1 VNPNTPLIFQS
12 EHDQGEKKM
21 PPAIDTVTATVTA
34 AAAAGSAAAA
44 VAGDSLIIRSTS
56 GRVRL
61 LNAWIDTDAT
71 GFVQITSPKL
81 HDNTRGLRFRTAIHT
96 PYPLLPFETMQDL
109 YPVDTLA
116 VTVASA
122 AGAGKIDNTSLMVYY
137 DDLSGVQQTLIDVPT
152 LQKRKLETVTVEYA
166 PGAPASGSTYS
177 GLAAIN
183 AQSDLL
189 KRGSSYALVGYQVSS
204 TLVTLTIRGADSG
217 NLRIPMPGFAPMGF
231 VSATWFYDLANYYGL
246 PLIPVFQA
254 NNSPAIFIEQISN
267 DLLAA
272 ITASLIFVRLG

>member
-1 VNPNTPLIFQS
+1 
-12 EHDQGEKKM
+12 M

-34 AAAAGSAAAA
+34 AAVAGSAAAA
-44 VAGDSLIIRSTS
+44 VAGDSLIVRSTAS
-56 GRVRL
+56 RVRL
-61 LNAWIDTDAT
+61 LNAWIDTDGA
-71 GFVQITSPKL
+71 GWVQVTSPKL
-81 HDNTRGLRFRTAIHT
+81 HDNTRGLRFRTQIHQ
-96 PYPLLPFETMQDL
+96 PYPLLPYETMQDL

-116 VTVASA
+116 VTIASV
-122 AGAGKIDNTSLMVYY
+122 AGAGKIDNLTLMLYY
-137 DDLSGVQQTLIDVPT
+137 DDISGIAQTLIDVPT

-177 GLAAIN
+177 GIAALN

-189 KRGSSYALVGYQVSS
+189 KRGSSYALVGYQVSAN
-204 TLVTLTIRGADSG
+204 LATLTIRGADSG
-217 NLRIPMPGFAPMGF
+217 NFRIPMPGYAPAGEITG
-231 VSATWFYDLANYYGL
+231 TWFYDLANYYGL

-254 NNSPAIFIEQISN
+254 NNTPGIFIEQVSN

>member
-1 VNPNTPLIFQS
+1 
-12 EHDQGEKKM
+12 M

-34 AAAAGSAAAA
+34 AAVAGSAAAA
-44 VAGDSLIIRSTS
+44 VAGDSLIVRSTS

-61 LNAWIDTDAT
+61 LNMWIDTDAL
-71 GFVQITSPKL
+71 GFVQVTSPKL
-81 HDNTRGLRFRTAIHT
+81 HDNTRGLRFRTTVHN
-96 PYPLLPFETMQDL
+96 PFPLLPFEAMQDL

-122 AGAGKIDNTSLMVYY
+122 AGAGKIDNTTMMVYY
-137 DDLSGVQQTLIDVPT
+137 DDLSGIQQTLIDVPT
-152 LQKRKLETVTVEYA
+152 LEKRKLETVTVEYA

-189 KRGSSYALVGYQVSS
+189 KRGSSYALVGYQVSANL
-204 TLVTLTIRGADSG
+204 TTLTIRGADSG
-217 NLRIPMPGFAPMGF
+217 NLRIPMPGFFPFGF
-231 VSATWFYDLANYYGL
+231 ESPSWFYDLSNYFGL

-254 NNSPAIFIEQISN
+254 NNSPGIFIEQVSN

>member
-1 VNPNTPLIFQS
+1 
-12 EHDQGEKKM
+12 M

-34 AAAAGSAAAA
+34 AAAAGTAAAA
-44 VAGDSLIIRSTS
+44 VAGDSLVVRSTS

-61 LNAWIDTDAT
+61 LNMWIDTDAL
-71 GFVQITSPKL
+71 GFVQVTSPKL
-81 HDNTRGLRFRTAIHT
+81 HDNTRGLRVRTTVHE
-96 PYPLLPFETMQDL
+96 PYPLLPYETMQDL

-116 VTVASA
+116 VTVASV
-122 AGAGKIDNTSLMVYY
+122 AGAGKIDNTTLMLYY
-137 DDLSGVQQTLIDVPT
+137 DDLSGVAQTLIDVPT

-177 GLAAIN
+177 GLAAIT

-189 KRGSSYALVGYQVSS
+189 KRGSSYALVGYQVSANL
-204 TLVTLTIRGADSG
+204 TTLTIRGADTG
-217 NLRIPMPGFAPMGF
+217 NLRIPMPGVFPFGWG
-231 VSATWFYDLANYYGL
+231 SSTWFYDLSMYYNL

-254 NNSPAIFIEQISN
+254 NNSPAIFVEQVSN

>member
-1 VNPNTPLIFQS
+1 
-12 EHDQGEKKM
+12 M
-21 PPAIDTVTATVTA
+21 PPAIDTIHATITQAPV
-34 AAAAGSAAAA
+34 AGGAAAA

-61 LNAWIDTDAT
+61 LNAWIDTDAA
-71 GFVQITSPKL
+71 GWVQVTSPKL
-81 HDNTRGLRFRTAIHT
+81 HDNTRGLRIRTQAHL
-96 PYPLLPFETMQDL
+96 PAPLLPFETMQDL

-116 VTVASA
+116 VTIASA
-122 AGAGKIDNTSLMVYY
+122 NTAGKIDNLGLMVYY

-166 PGAPASGSTYS
+166 PGAPASGNTYS
-177 GLAAIN
+177 GLAALN
-183 AQSDLL
+183 GQSDLL
-189 KRGSSYALVGYQVSS
+189 KRGSSYALVGYQVSAYV
-204 TLVTLTIRGADSG
+204 TTLTIRGADSG
-217 NLRIPMPGFAPMGF
+217 NLRIPMPGT
-231 VSATWFYDLANYYGL
+231 SATPNITGTWFYDLSNYFGL

-254 NNSPAIFIEQISN
+254 NNTPGIFIEQVSD

>member
-1 VNPNTPLIFQS
+1 
-12 EHDQGEKKM
+12 M
-21 PPAIDTVTATVTA
+21 PPAIDTITATVTA

-44 VAGDSLIIRSTS
+44 VAGDSLIVRSTS

-61 LNAWIDTDAT
+61 VNLWIDTDAA
-71 GFVQITSPKL
+71 GFVQVTSPKL
-81 HDNTRGLRFRTAIHT
+81 HDNTRGIRFRTQVHQ
-96 PYPLLPFETMQDL
+96 PLPLMPFEAMQDL

-122 AGAGKIDNTSLMVYY
+122 AGAGKIDNTTIMVYY
-137 DDLSGVQQTLIDVPT
+137 DDLSGVAQTLIDVPT
-152 LQKRKLETVTVEYA
+152 LEKRRLETVTVEYA

-177 GLAAIN
+177 GLAALT

-189 KRGSSYALVGYQVSS
+189 KRGSSYALVGGITSANV
-204 TLVTLTIRGADSG
+204 TTLTVRGADSG
-217 NLRIPMPGFAPMGF
+217 NLRVPIPGPAPF
-231 VSATWFYDLANYYGL
+231 QDRQATWFYDLSNYMNL

-254 NNSPAIFIEQISN
+254 NNSPAIFVEQISN

>member
-1 VNPNTPLIFQS
+1 
-12 EHDQGEKKM
+12 M

-44 VAGDSLIIRSTS
+44 VAGDSLVVRSTS

-61 LNAWIDTDAT
+61 LNMWIDTDAV
-71 GFVQITSPKL
+71 GFVQLTSPKL
-81 HDNTRGLRFRTAIHT
+81 HDNTRGIRVRTTVHN

-109 YPVDTLA
+109 YPVDALSL
-116 VTVASA
+116 TVASA
-122 AGAGKIDNTSLMVYY
+122 AGAGKIDNTTMMLYY
-137 DDLSGVQQTLIDVPT
+137 DDISGIAQTLIDVPT

-177 GLAAIN
+177 GLAAIT

-189 KRGSSYALVGYQVSS
+189 KRGSSYALVGYQVSANL
-204 TLVTLTIRGADSG
+204 TTLTIRGADTG
-217 NLRIPMPGFAPMGF
+217 NFRIPMPGQFPMGYI
-231 VSATWFYDLANYYGL
+231 SASWFYDISNYFGL

-254 NNSPAIFIEQISN
+254 NNSPAIFIEQVSN